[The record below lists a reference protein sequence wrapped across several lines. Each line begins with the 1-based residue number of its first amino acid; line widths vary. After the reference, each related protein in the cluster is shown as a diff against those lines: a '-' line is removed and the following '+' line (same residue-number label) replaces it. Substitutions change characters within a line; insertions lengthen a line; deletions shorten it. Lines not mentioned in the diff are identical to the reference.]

1 MSIADQ
7 VQDRA
12 RDFWD
17 RISPRERNLVILLVI
32 ATPIVLALW
41 LGSAIRDGLDAMEH
55 HNDRD
60 RKALAAV
67 ETMRAKG
74 ESKPLADDSMTGMPS
89 DLPSL
94 QTYVS
99 NAAKKAKLDIKS
111 ISPRTPQAK
120 SGFQSQ
126 TANFQIDK
134 VDIQE
139 TKDLLNALETD
150 SKFVAVTKLELQR
163 DFRDKDKLRA
173 DVDVTAYAH
182 EAPKGG
188 SGDAG
193 SAVGSATT
201 KASTK

>member
-7 VQDRA
+7 IQNRA

-17 RISPRERNLVILLVI
+17 RISPRERNLVVLL
-32 ATPIVLALW
+32 ALASPIVIALW
-41 LGSAIRDGLDAMEH
+41 LGSAIHDGLDAMEH
-55 HNDRD
+55 HNDRE

-74 ESKPLADDSMTGMPS
+74 ETKPLADDSLTGMPS

-111 ISPRTPQAK
+111 ISPRSPQAK

-126 TANFQIDK
+126 TANFQVDK

-150 SKFVAVTKLELQR
+150 SKYVAVTKLELQR
-163 DFRDKDKLRA
+163 DFHDKDKLRA

-182 EAPKGG
+182 EAG

-193 SAVGSATT
+193 SAGGSAT
-201 KASTK
+201 KASTTK

>member
-7 VQDRA
+7 VRDRA

-17 RISPRERNLVILLVI
+17 RISPRERNLVVLLVL
-32 ATPIVLALW
+32 ATPIVVALW
-41 LGSAIRDGLDAMEH
+41 LGSAIHDGLDAMEH
-55 HNDRD
+55 HNDRE
-60 RKALAAV
+60 RKALVAV

-74 ESKPLADDSMTGMPS
+74 ESKPLLDDSLTGMPS

-111 ISPRTPQAK
+111 ISPRSPQAK

-126 TANFQIDK
+126 TASFQVDK

-150 SKFVAVTKLELQR
+150 SRYVAVTKLELQR
-163 DFRDKDKLRA
+163 DFHDKDKLRA

-182 EAPKGG
+182 EAG
-188 SGDAG
+188 SGAAG
-193 SAVGSATT
+193 SAGGSAT

>member
-1 MSIADQ
+1 MSFTDSIK
-7 VQDRA
+7 DRA

-17 RISPRERNLVILLVI
+17 RISARERNLVILLAI
-32 ATPIVLALW
+32 ASPIVIALW
-41 LGSAIRDGLDAMEH
+41 LGSAIRDGLEAMEH
-55 HNDRD
+55 HNDRE

-74 ESKPLADDSMTGMPS
+74 ESKPLADDSLTGMPS
-89 DLPSL
+89 DLPGL
-94 QTYVS
+94 TTYIS

-111 ISPRTPQAK
+111 IAPRTPQVK
-120 SGFQSQ
+120 GGFQSQ
-126 TANFQIDK
+126 TAQFQLDKID
-134 VDIQE
+134 IGE

-173 DVDVTAYAH
+173 DVDVTAYAR
-182 EAPKGG
+182 EAPKAG

-193 SAVGSATT
+193 SAGSATKAT
-201 KASTK
+201 K

>member
-1 MSIADQ
+1 MSISDQ
-7 VQDRA
+7 VRDRA

-17 RISPRERNLVILLVI
+17 RISPRERNLVVLLAL
-32 ATPIVLALW
+32 ATPIVVALW
-41 LGSAIRDGLDAMEH
+41 LGSAIHDGLDAMEH
-55 HNDRD
+55 HNDRE

-74 ESKPLADDSMTGMPS
+74 ETKPLLDDSLTGMPS

-111 ISPRTPQAK
+111 ISPRSPQAK

-126 TANFQIDK
+126 TASFQVDK

-150 SKFVAVTKLELQR
+150 SRYVAVTKLELQR
-163 DFRDKDKLRA
+163 DFHDKDKLRA

-182 EAPKGG
+182 EAG

-193 SAVGSATT
+193 SAGGSAT
-201 KASTK
+201 KASTTK

>member
-7 VQDRA
+7 LQNRA

-17 RISPRERNLVILLVI
+17 RISPRERNLVVVLVL
-32 ATPIVLALW
+32 ATPIVVALW
-41 LGSAIRDGLDAMEH
+41 LGSAIHDGLDAMEH
-55 HNDRD
+55 HNDRE

-74 ESKPLADDSMTGMPS
+74 ESKPLADDSLTGMPS

-111 ISPRTPQAK
+111 ISPRSPQAK

-126 TANFQIDK
+126 TASFQVDK

-150 SKFVAVTKLELQR
+150 SKYVAVTKLELQR
-163 DFRDKDKLRA
+163 DFHDKDKLRA

-182 EAPKGG
+182 EAG

-193 SAVGSATT
+193 SAGGSAT
-201 KASTK
+201 KASTTK